1 MVTEEEI
8 AELMQTQEGRRLIEQ
23 MLGDDGTGGALSQI
37 GASPDIPGAT
47 RGLPP
52 AQIGASPDIPGAT
65 RGLPSGISGA
75 DAIPGVGSGAIP
87 GVGAGAIPSA
97 DAIPG
102 VTAGAIPGAD
112 AIPGVGAIPGVN
124 TGVIPGEENKRRMM
138 MQMLMPGLM
147 R

>member
-1 MVTEEEI
+1 MYEGEELTPEVI

-65 RGLPSGISGA
+65 RGLPSGISGINNPE
-75 DAIPGVGSGAIP
+75 D
-87 GVGAGAIPSA
+87 
-97 DAIPG
+97 
-102 VTAGAIPGAD
+102 
-112 AIPGVGAIPGVN
+112 
-124 TGVIPGEENKRRMM
+124 ENRLRMM
-138 MQMLMPGLM
+138 QQLM
-147 R
+147 RRPMY